1 MEHKMANRRFDGLLW
16 LVLAILVV
24 ALPMAACSSD
34 NSSGN
39 DAGEMTGG

>member
-1 MEHKMANRRFDGLLW
+1 MANRRFDGILW

-34 NSSGN
+34 NTSGS
-39 DAGEMTGG
+39 DAGNHTGG